1 MNAIISG
8 KQEAPAGSMTWKKLY
23 SMSLS
28 TRYSDQ
34 SLTSDEMSKC
44 HLKIVDMDG
53 NTTFLKISLLGSY
66 SKTGTLVHCHNS
78 DNDNIPTAND
88 YIATSGSNYVS
99 FTYNNSGYNLYNY
112 VKTLEVGTL
121 Q

>member
-8 KQEAPAGSMTWKKLY
+8 KQETPAGSMTWEKLY

-28 TRYSDQ
+28 QDYSDQ
-34 SLTSDEMSKC
+34 NLTSDEISKC
-44 HLKIVDMDG
+44 HLRIVDFDE
-53 NTTFLKISLLGSY
+53 NTTFLKISTLGSY
-66 SKTGTLVHCHNS
+66 SKTGTLVYCYNS
-78 DNDNIPTAND
+78 DNDNMPKANA
-88 YIATSGSNYVS
+88 YIATTGSNYVS
-99 FTYNNSGYNLYNY
+99 FTYDNSGYKLYNY